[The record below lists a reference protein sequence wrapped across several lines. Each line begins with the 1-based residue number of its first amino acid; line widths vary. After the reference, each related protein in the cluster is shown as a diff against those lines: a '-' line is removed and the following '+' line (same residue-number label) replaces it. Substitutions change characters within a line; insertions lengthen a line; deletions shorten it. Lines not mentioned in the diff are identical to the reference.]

1 MLKRGLLILVP
12 LVLAVALVWGYLQR
26 RSEFAEQREREA
38 PVRAA
43 AAVRSVEGEAGIVL
57 DTALVSRLGVE
68 AMALQTARAGVEL
81 RLTGEIVPDPQGTS
95 SIRAPVSGRL
105 SASGRPW
112 PRFGERVVAG
122 EEVAQ
127 VSDTRALTVPRSG
140 EVIRVLAQPG
150 ELVQAGQ
157 ELLVIADYE
166 HPLARLAWRDEAPT
180 SPPHELR
187 VAQVGHEQLRVVAD
201 LVGSAPD
208 ADPVTRRPAYLY
220 RVRQGWP
227 DVRPGTAVLGFIASG
242 VGSTS
247 GVFVPADAV
256 VQWEGLAWVFVE
268 REPGRYVRNSIATDR
283 PVPGGWVVQGGVKA
297 GERVVTRGA
306 AQLLS
311 EEFRA
316 RIVVGEEN
324 EE

>member
-1 MLKRGLLILVP
+1 MLKRVLLILAPV
-12 LVLAVALVWGYLQR
+12 AIGVALVWAYTQH
-26 RSEFAEQREREA
+26 RSELAEEREREA
-38 PVRAA
+38 PVREA
-43 AAVRSVEGEAGIVL
+43 AAVRQVEGEAGIVL
-57 DTALVSRLGVE
+57 DTGLVSRLGIE
-68 AMALQTARAGVEL
+68 AVAVRSSRGGVEL
-81 RLTGEIVPDPQGTS
+81 VLTGEIVPDPQGTS

-105 SASGRPW
+105 SASGRAW
-112 PRFGERVVAG
+112 PSFGERVTAG
-122 EEVAQ
+122 QEVAQ

-157 ELLVIADYE
+157 ELLVIADYN
-166 HPLARLAWRDEAPT
+166 HPLARLAWRDEAP
-180 SPPHELR
+180 SPPHELLVAR
-187 VAQVGHEQLRVVAD
+187 VGREQARVVAD
-201 LVGSAPD
+201 LVGSASD

-227 DVRPGTAVLGFIASG
+227 DVRPGTAVVGFIATGSG
-242 VGSTS
+242 TS
-247 GVFVPADAV
+247 PAVLVPADAV
-256 VQWEGLAWVFVE
+256 VQWQGLAWVFVQ
-268 REPGRYVRNSIATDR
+268 REPGRYVRTAIATDR
-283 PVPGGWVVQGGVKA
+283 PVPGGWLVLEGVSA
-297 GERVVTRGA
+297 GARVVTRGA